1 MSAVQIEAQHPD
13 KFILNLLGLDE
24 ASVAAVIREQAAD
37 LKNPPRTTG
46 ELLDILRAQG
56 LPKSMQK
63 VQELL
68 MIQPIE
74 G

>member
-1 MSAVQIEAQHPD
+1 LSAVQIEAQHPD

-24 ASVAAVIREQAAD
+24 ASVAAVICEQAAD